1 MSQKS
6 SPMHTHLLRNLYINS
21 ISAHGVRVLY
31 YIKEY
36 LPLKD
41 SSNMTIG
48 DWVEIALDIK
58 DNYSRYDGF
67 VVIHGTDTMAYSV
80 SALSFML
87 ENLGKSVI
95 FTGSQVRCPT
105 FEIFINQLVCKV
117 RGRVCRKFCQVF
129 SVYIFFFVHT
139 DFSVTMVEL
148 SFDLV
153 V

>member
-1 MSQKS
+1 
-6 SPMHTHLLRNLYINS
+6 
-21 ISAHGVRVLY
+21 
-31 YIKEY
+31 
-36 LPLKD
+36 
-41 SSNMTIG
+41 MTIG

-117 RGRVCRKFCQVF
+117 RGKVCRKFCQVF
-129 SVYIFFFVHT
+129 SVYIFFFVHRN
-139 DFSVTMVEL
+139 FSVTMVEL